1 MPKTVTRVGAKN
13 INFMKYT
20 VQIGFLLLFMHTH
33 ERVFSQ
39 QLFNV
44 SSYSAKINNTYFE
57 YSIGEMSLITT
68 ERNTNLILTQ
78 GQLQPLIRIN
88 GLEYQSNLNQQTNTS
103 SDYSMSDRIKVYP
116 NPTENILNIESIE
129 NRSNKISY
137 QLFDALGKVILSEK
151 LIWNEGLNKVTISLK
166 NYASGSY
173 YLIIRKPNTNGL
185 LENFSFKIQKTN

>member
-1 MPKTVTRVGAKN
+1 MPKTVTRVGTKK

-20 VQIGFLLLFMHTH
+20 VQIGFLLLFMLTH

-44 SSYSAKINNTYFE
+44 CSHSAIINHTHFE

-88 GLEYQSNLNQQTNTS
+88 GLDNQSNLNQQTNTS
-103 SDYSMSDRIKVYP
+103 ADYSMSDRIKVYP

-129 NRSNKISY
+129 NLSNEISY
-137 QLFDALGKVILSEK
+137 LLFDALGKVILSEK
-151 LIWNEGLNKVTISLK
+151 LMWNEGLNKVTISLK
-166 NYASGSY
+166 NYTSGSY

-185 LENFSFKIQKTN
+185 LENFSYKIQKIN